1 MIDVD
6 EILRSELERW
16 VPSDSLSDWD
26 EVAAGAGLTRARR
39 LRRAAIAIAAFTV
52 AAVLGVGT
60 PLGAALVHRFDD
72 FSAWLTGQPGTP
84 ASQTEQQAFE
94 DANGRTWLRFLKG
107 TQLRHLISTQANGS
121 TIELLGFRSG
131 ASALCLRLQV
141 RGKVQQSMLECAPLA
156 ELRRAGGPVR
166 PVLIDAS
173 VGRGDK
179 TAWYGIDRVRSSQL
193 QITAGI
199 ASDSVRSVVL
209 EDKAGRHEVDAVA
222 NAFLYVAANPDVG
235 QHVTRI
241 WARTSAG
248 LVEIPF
254 AQPLRGYGGGSP
266 AKPAPPAPAIEREI
280 KSGRISWLEQHEP
293 RGDSIDVLP
302 ADLRGPVLGQRGGG
316 IAGAPRTR
324 VLYGR
329 VLTPDPDRP
338 ARVVL
343 TLNAHR
349 PGGPPAVL
357 STWFV
362 TRDSSGG
369 GGSPYPAVFHRTLI
383 PSTLS
388 GGGASEFATASG
400 AASDDVAK
408 IEALLADGQRTEVPL
423 KDNAFMVDL
432 PRANL
437 PARLIAYDTSG
448 RVIDVTE
455 PLGDFG
461 GPGPGPARGRAK
473 SLLRVT
479 GANGANAELLVGP
492 SSNGGECY
500 YVKQFLDRF
509 NRGVGANCTAPTWS
523 GRALQLSWDY
533 SPTHFISGRVRPDIR
548 AVRIR
553 FADGTATML
562 SPKRGYVLWAASK
575 NHLATRTAATT
586 VEGLRAN
593 GTVVARQSLALPR
606 REG

>member
-6 EILRSELERW
+6 EILRTEMQRW
-16 VPSDSLSDWD
+16 IPTDSRSDWG

-39 LRRAAIAIAAFTV
+39 LRRAAIAAAAIAV
-52 AAVLGVGT
+52 AAVLGAGT
-60 PLGAALVHRFDD
+60 PLGAALVHSFDD

-94 DANGRTWLRFLKG
+94 DANARTWLRFPKG
-107 TQLRHLISTQANGS
+107 TQLRHLISAKVNGS

-131 ASALCLRLQV
+131 SSALCLRLQV
-141 RGKVQQSMLECAPLA
+141 AGKARQSTLQCAPLA

-166 PVLIDAS
+166 PVIIDAG
-173 VGRGDK
+173 VGQGDK
-179 TAWYGIDRVRSSQL
+179 IAWYGIDRVRSSQL

-199 ASDSVRSVVL
+199 ASDAVRSVVL
-209 EDKAGRHEVDAVA
+209 EDEAGRHEVDAVA

-235 QHVTRI
+235 QHVNRI
-241 WARTSAG
+241 WARTDAG

-254 AQPLRGYGGGSP
+254 AQALRGYGGSSP
-266 AKPAPPAPAIEREI
+266 AKPAPAAPAIEREI
-280 KSGRISWLEQHEP
+280 KSGRISWLEEHEP
-293 RGDSIDVLP
+293 RGDPIDVLP
-302 ADLRGPVLGQRGGG
+302 ADLRGPVLGRRGG
-316 IAGAPRTR
+316 IAGRPRTT

-343 TLNAHR
+343 TLNARR
-349 PGGPPAVL
+349 PGGPPAGL

-388 GGGASEFATASG
+388 GGGPSEFATASG

-437 PARLIAYDTSG
+437 PARLIAYDASG

-479 GANGANAELLVGP
+479 GANGAHAELLVGR

-500 YVKQFLDRF
+500 YVKHFLDRH
-509 NRGVGANCTAPTWS
+509 NQGVSANCTAPIWS
-523 GRALQLSWDY
+523 GQALQLSWDY
-533 SPTHFISGRVRPDIR
+533 TPAHFISGRVRPDIR
-548 AVRIR
+548 AIRIR
-553 FADGTATML
+553 FADGTATTL
-562 SPKRGYVLWAASK
+562 TAKRGYVLWAASK
-575 NHLATRTAATT
+575 NHLAAGAAAKT

-593 GTVVARQSLALPR
+593 GSVAARQSLVLPR

>member
-16 VPSDSLSDWD
+16 LPADSRSDWD

-52 AAVLGVGT
+52 ATVLGVGT

-84 ASQTEQQAFE
+84 ASDTEQQAFE
-94 DANGRTWLRFLKG
+94 DANTRTWLRFPKG

-131 ASALCLRLQV
+131 TSALCLRLHV
-141 RGKVQQSMLECAPLA
+141 TGKARQSMLQCAPLA

-173 VGRGDK
+173 VGTGEK
-179 TAWYGIDRVRSSQL
+179 TVWYGIDRVRSSQL

-199 ASDSVRSVVL
+199 ASDAVRSVVL

-241 WARTSAG
+241 WARTNEG

-254 AQPLRGYGGGSP
+254 AQALRGYGGGSP
-266 AKPAPPAPAIEREI
+266 AKPARAAPTIEREI

-293 RGDSIDVLP
+293 RGDSIEILP
-302 ADLRGPVLGQRGGG
+302 ADLRGPVLGHRGGIPG
-316 IAGAPRTR
+316 GPKAT

-349 PGGPPAVL
+349 PTGPPAGL
-357 STWFV
+357 CTWFV
-362 TRDSSGG
+362 TRSSSGG
-369 GGSPYPAVFHRTLI
+369 GCSPYPAVFHRTLI
-383 PSTLS
+383 PTTLS
-388 GGGASEFATASG
+388 GGGPGEFATATG
-400 AASDDVAK
+400 AASDDVVK
-408 IEALLADGQRTEVPL
+408 IEALLADGQRAEVPL
-423 KDNAFMVDL
+423 KDSAFMVDL

-437 PARLIAYDTSG
+437 PARLVAYDSAG
-448 RVIDVTE
+448 RVIDVSE
-455 PLGDFG
+455 PLGDFA
-461 GPGPGPARGRAK
+461 PRSGPARGRAN
-473 SLLRVT
+473 SVLRVN

-492 SSNGGECY
+492 SSDGGECY
-500 YVKQFLDRF
+500 YVKQFLDRSH
-509 NRGVGANCTAPTWS
+509 RGVGVNCSPPRWS
-523 GRALQLSWDY
+523 RQAMELSWDY
-533 SPTHFISGRVRPDIR
+533 SPTHFISGRVRPDIKT
-548 AVRIR
+548 VRIR
-553 FADGTATML
+553 FADGTATTL
-562 SPKRGYVLWAASK
+562 IPKRGYILWAASK
-575 NHLATRTAATT
+575 DHLTARAGATV

-593 GTVVARQSLALPR
+593 GSVVARRSLALPR
-606 REG
+606 RKR